1 MRLAVSLRVS
11 AAAFA
16 AALFLTACGK
26 GGPPA
31 AAGPAPADRPAA
43 AAPVLLV
50 SAEDLRTVGGSGRA
64 GGPVVSGSIQP
75 EKRADLRAEVSAVV
89 LQVLKE
95 NGEPV
100 KAGELLVKL
109 DDTSLRDSLASAE
122 ESARAAGQAFDQ
134 AERTVQR
141 LKTLQ
146 AQGMTSVQA
155 LDDAEVRRNAARSEQ
170 AAARARVV
178 AARQQLQRTL
188 VRAPFDGVVSDR
200 KVSAGDTAAVGKEL
214 LKVIDPRSMRFEGT
228 VSADRMHEIQLG
240 QDVEFRVNGFPDTR
254 FAGKV
259 RRIDAAANAMTRQV
273 ALLVAFADAA
283 AAPRVAGLYAEG
295 RIVTAA
301 AAGSSNGATP
311 SLPEASIRREG
322 GTPYVWRVNAK
333 DKALEKVAVQLGE
346 RDARSGEYPVK
357 GGLAEGDRVL
367 RNPSATLV
375 AGQKVELAGPTTTAA
390 ASSAAVR

>member
-1 MRLAVSLRVS
+1 MRLAASLRVS
-11 AAAFA
+11 AAALVSA
-16 AALFLTACGK
+16 FLLAACGK
-26 GGPPA
+26 GAAPPA
-31 AAGPAPADRPAA
+31 APADRPAA

-95 NGEPV
+95 NGEAV
-100 KAGELLVKL
+100 RAGDLLVRL

-122 ESARAAGQAFDQ
+122 ESARAAGQALDQ

-146 AQGMTSVQA
+146 AQGMTSIQA

-178 AARQQLQRTL
+178 AARQQMQRTA
-188 VRAPFDGVVSDR
+188 VRAPFDGVVSER

-214 LKVIDPRSMRFEGT
+214 VKVIDPRSMRFEGT

-240 QDVEFRVNGFPDTR
+240 QDVEFRVNGYPDTR

-273 ALLVAFADAA
+273 AVLVAFADAA
-283 AAPRVAGLYAEG
+283 AAPRVSGLYAEG
-295 RIVTAA
+295 RIATR
-301 AAGSSNGATP
+301 AGDTGGTP
-311 SLPEASIRREG
+311 SLPEAAIRREAG
-322 GTPYVWRVNAK
+322 QAFVWRVK

-346 RDARSGEYPVK
+346 RDARTGEVPVK

-367 RNPSATLV
+367 RNPSAALV